1 MLNSFDVSPC
11 ETGLAEMSA
20 RFVIDRQIQFAANGV
35 SERCRQWHASKQHQP
50 STRKALAVPHR
61 KIDCHR
67 PSKPIRMLFRAEG
80 RCFFETNQTRRAAA
94 WVNPVS
100 VILV

>member
-1 MLNSFDVSPC
+1 
-11 ETGLAEMSA
+11 MSA

-50 STRKALAVPHR
+50 STRKALAVHR

-67 PSKPIRMLFRAEG
+67 PSKPIPGCCLGKPGLRHSG
-80 RCFFETNQTRRAAA
+80 
-94 WVNPVS
+94 V
-100 VILV
+100 